1 MKGGEEKMKHI
12 VTIIICL
19 ALILGIAGSVQAQAK
34 KEIHI
39 GVITLQMR
47 SPYFISMVRAI
58 EAEAPQFKNVKLTVA
73 DGRGDVAKV
82 SADIEDLIAKRV
94 DGFIMNISPL
104 ESLPGPMA
112 AVQKAGIPVM
122 LLNRKLRGD
131 PYTSWIGADNL
142 ATATGVGE
150 YIVKRLGG
158 KGVLLMM
165 RGGPEDNST
174 GNARRDGV
182 LSKVRGTDIQVII
195 APAFGGW
202 TEDGGFKVMEDMLAK
217 HKKIDAVFCENDSM
231 GLGAMKAIRDA
242 GRSKEILVFG
252 FDGQK
257 EALRQILIGSNYAG
271 TGHNDANTIGRMGF
285 HRLMA
290 ILAGATVDKDTP
302 FPVRVINK
310 DNVAKFYD
318 PDSIF

>member
-1 MKGGEEKMKHI
+1 MKSIM
-12 VTIIICL
+12 TLIICL
-19 ALILGIAGSVQAQAK
+19 ALLLGITGPGQAK
-34 KEIHI
+34 EKEIKI
-39 GVITLQMR
+39 GVVTLQMMA
-47 SPYFISMVRAI
+47 PYFVSMVRSI
-58 EAEAPQFKNVKLTVA
+58 EAEAPYYKNVKLIVA
-73 DGRGDVAKV
+73 DGRRDVAKV
-82 SADIEDLIAKRV
+82 TSDIEDLIAKRV

-112 AVQKAGIPVM
+112 AIKKAGIPVV
-122 LLNRKLRGD
+122 LVNRKLRGD
-131 PYTSWIGADNL
+131 PYTSWIGADNYN
-142 ATATGVGE
+142 TAVVVGE
-150 YIVKRLGG
+150 FIAKKLDG

-182 LSKVRGTDIQVII
+182 LSKVKGTNIQVII

-217 HKKIDAVFCENDSM
+217 HKRIDAVFCENDAM
-231 GLGAMKAIRDA
+231 ALGTQKAIRDA
-242 GRSKEILVFG
+242 GRSKETLIFG

-257 EALRQILIGSNYAG
+257 EALRQIMIGSNYTG
-271 TGHNDANTIGRMGF
+271 TGHNCANIIGRMGF

-290 ILAGATVDKDTP
+290 ILAGAVPETDTP
-302 FPVRVINK
+302 FPLRVIHK
-310 DNVAKFYD
+310 DNVGRYYD

>member
-1 MKGGEEKMKHI
+1 MKPTLITM
-12 VTIIICL
+12 ICL
-19 ALILGIAGSVQAQAK
+19 TLILGLTGHGQAQAK
-34 KEIHI
+34 KELHI
-39 GVITLQMR
+39 GMITLQMR
-47 SPYFISMVRAI
+47 SPYFIAMVRAV
-58 EAEAPQFKNVKLTVA
+58 EAEAAQFKNVKLTVA

-112 AVQKAGIPVM
+112 AVQKAGIPVV
-122 LLNRKLRGD
+122 LVNRKLRGD
-131 PYTSWIGADNL
+131 PYTSWIGADNF
-142 ATATGVGE
+142 ATASAIGE
-150 YIVKRLGG
+150 YIVKRLEG
-158 KGVLLMM
+158 KGTLLMM

-182 LSKVRGTDIQVII
+182 LSKVKGTQIQTII

-271 TGHNDANTIGRMGF
+271 TGHNCANTIGRMGF

-290 ILAGATVDKDTP
+290 ILAGATVEKDTP
-302 FPVRVINK
+302 FPVRVITK
-310 DNVAKFYD
+310 DNVARYYD